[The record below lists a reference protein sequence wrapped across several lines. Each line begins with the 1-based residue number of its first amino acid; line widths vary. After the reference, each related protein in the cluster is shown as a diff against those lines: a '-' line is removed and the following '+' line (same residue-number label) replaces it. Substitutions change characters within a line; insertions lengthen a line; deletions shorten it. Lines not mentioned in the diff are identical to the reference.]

1 MHHIAG
7 RGLPLPQVYALV
19 VTEFPVGHV
28 AVVADDLPDVLGGH
42 VLFLRVHEAEFSLLR
57 IALGLQLL
65 PLAGCGDR
73 EAAGSGPVPLGRMR
87 VQGPALPTFLLQL
100 LLRHVVGQRRQR
112 AGHRGAAAAV
122 REDGGHGDAPA
133 GVERSSGQG
142 RGHPRPLPRHPHRHP
157 PPTPGPHRPRPPSP
171 AAATP
176 RTSPPQWRPSAVAT
190 APQSPGCGRGAQPG
204 RLPNQLSGSLGDSW
218 RGPSERG
225 EGAGGGTNGGRGEEV
240 VPGVHF
246 RWNTRLSPVPPFTA
260 FDWRREAT
268 VTARRRL

>member
-157 PPTPGPHRPRPPSP
+157 PPTPGPHRPPPALTGCRNAP
-171 AAATP
+171 HFPTTMAA
-176 RTSPPQWRPSAVAT
+176 Q
-190 APQSPGCGRGAQPG
+190 
-204 RLPNQLSGSLGDSW
+204 
-218 RGPSERG
+218 
-225 EGAGGGTNGGRGEEV
+225 
-240 VPGVHF
+240 
-246 RWNTRLSPVPPFTA
+246 
-260 FDWRREAT
+260 
-268 VTARRRL
+268 RRRHRASKSRMWAGRAARKTAQSAFG